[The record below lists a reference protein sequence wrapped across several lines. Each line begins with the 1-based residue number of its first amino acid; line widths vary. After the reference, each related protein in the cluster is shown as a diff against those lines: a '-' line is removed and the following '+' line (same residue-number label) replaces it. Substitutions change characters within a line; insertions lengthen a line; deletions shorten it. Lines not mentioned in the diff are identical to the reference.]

1 MNILNRNRN
10 RRKTSSSR
18 MSTAADACETRSLLC
33 AAALPVA
40 ELVTTDVEAP
50 VESPETADA
59 EFVEA
64 TSFEETPGLEVCT
77 CFAAPFYAEVTSS
90 EFDASIDGSV
100 VEEVTFSEEEL
111 SRFAAGM
118 FSMFSMMVG
127 EDGSELPPENSE
139 WQPELAVCTF
149 GPELFDEDG
158 VPVEYTSEVEF
169 DPATYDLTSLEGWDP
184 SWAFRGVVVD
194 GVDPSLDS
202 SQFDPTTEGTEEFV
216 VDGSLDGLIPV
227 EVDLDGDGIPDG
239 YTWVSEDNL
248 PKEEHFGSDVPEDG
262 DSEVSAIYWFGIND
276 SAGSEFDADGNPI
289 YYMTGSPDGGEW
301 YEEVTEDGEVKVTLE
316 DTFDGEVTVIEP
328 IGQVLFMNTLFATPM
343 LDVPTVPIQME
354 ASIAAR
360 SEGVPSIPE
369 LQNGP
374 AGLPIVRIPV
384 MRPQSSVFQ
393 PQTNSASTTSVQT
406 QESTSTRTETPA
418 VQQTPATPSSR
429 IRGASVARLSR
440 PASAPT
446 TELQTLSPLL
456 GEQPAEEAN
465 EDPVVPQQVEEAQT
479 VVPDASTEQ
488 ETVWVP
494 TRERRS
500 IDMFMSDFADD
511 SYIG

>member
-33 AAALPVA
+33 AAAIPVG
-40 ELVTTDVEAP
+40 ELVTTEVETP
-50 VESPETADA
+50 VESSDA
-59 EFVEA
+59 AEVEFVDA
-64 TSFEETPGLEVCT
+64 TSFEETPGLEVFT
-77 CFAAPFYAEVTSS
+77 CFDAEVTSAK
-90 EFDASIDGSV
+90 FDGSQDGSV

-111 SRFAAGM
+111 SRLAAGM

-127 EDGSELPPENSE
+127 EDGSELPPEAFE
-139 WQPELAVCTF
+139 MQPELAVCTF
-149 GPELFDEDG
+149 GPEFFDEHG
-158 VPVEYTSEVEF
+158 VPVEVTSEVEF

-248 PKEEHFGSDVPEDG
+248 PKEEHSGSDVPEDG
-262 DSEVSAIYWFGIND
+262 DSEVPSIYWFAIND

-301 YEEVTEDGEVKVTLE
+301 YEEVTEEVTEDGEVKVTLE
-316 DTFDGEVTVIEP
+316 DTFDGDVTVIEP
-328 IGQVLFMNTLFATPM
+328 SGQVLFMNTLFATPM
-343 LDVPTVPIQME
+343 LDVPMVPIQME

-360 SEGVPSIPE
+360 SEGVPSMPE

-406 QESTSTRTETPA
+406 QETAATRTETPV
-418 VQQTPATPSSR
+418 VQQTPTTPTSR

-479 VVPDASTEQ
+479 VVPDATTEQ